1 MKGAIKSVLLWFLIG
16 AVIVAVGGW
25 TDISFFKLTT
35 ARATAIIKDCIEAN
49 FYCDEIEKQSDKA
62 SFKHLPNK
70 NNLIYL
76 KAAIFLFLS
85 LFDENLSNSA
95 SYIGFLK

>member
-25 TDISFFKLTT
+25 TDTISFFKLTT
-35 ARATAIIKDCIEAN
+35 ARATAIIKNCIEAD

-76 KAAIFLFLS
+76 KAAIFSFYLCLMR
-85 LFDENLSNSA
+85 
-95 SYIGFLK
+95 I